1 VLIAGAGMAGLCAA
15 ARARELGASSVVLEK
30 GVRPGGSMLLS
41 SGVVWRYRSFEEFR
55 TQCPTGD
62 ERLQRLVFDRLDEG
76 MEWLESLGAPVL
88 ERETGNP
95 LTTGVRFDTAGLT
108 EALVRAAGE
117 VRFDQ
122 PVTVTVTV
130 TATDTVTVTGDPL
143 VLATGG
149 FQGDPELVARY
160 VKPAAPLR
168 VRSNPWSSGDGLK
181 LALARG
187 AALSQGLDEF
197 YGRNM
202 ADVEF
207 GEDELVS
214 LAQVFGRY
222 ARIFNDNGE
231 EFFDHNAVSWS
242 ELDLVQ
248 ATAHQPGARAWY
260 VFDEEGLDER
270 VRYGT
275 VRELVAQAPT
285 RIDPADL
292 PFTPPPQAVVATRVA
307 AAITHTIGG
316 LRIDERSRVL
326 DDHAE
331 PVEGLYAAGVDAG
344 GISTGG
350 YASGL
355 AAALVLGL
363 TAAET
368 ALS

>member
-15 ARARELGASSVVLEK
+15 ARARELGASPVVLEK
-30 GVRPGGSMLLS
+30 GRRPGGSMLLS
-41 SGVVWRYRSFEEFR
+41 SGVVWRYGSFEEFR
-55 TQCPTGD
+55 AQCPTGD
-62 ERLQRLVFDRLDEG
+62 KRLQRLIFDLLDEG
-76 MEWLESLGAPVL
+76 LEWLESLGAPVV

-108 EALVRAAGE
+108 EALLRAAGE
-117 VRFDQ
+117 VRFGQ
-122 PVTVTVTV
+122 AV
-130 TATDTVTVTGDPL
+130 TDTVTVTGDPL

-149 FQGDPELVARY
+149 FQRDPELVTRY

-168 VRSNPWSSGDGLK
+168 VRANPWSSGDGLK

-222 ARIFNDNGE
+222 ARIFNDRGE

-260 VFDEEGLDER
+260 LFDEEALDER

-275 VRELVAQAPT
+275 VRDLVGQAPT

-316 LRIDERSRVL
+316 LRIDERARVL
-326 DDHAE
+326 DDQGE
-331 PVEGLYAAGVDAG
+331 PIEGLYAAGVDAG

-355 AAALVLGL
+355 ASALVLGL